1 MHALLPRL
9 SRGPSLQ
16 SRECTMDGDLDGVSN
31 GDGDVDGK
39 SDDDGADRKALV
51 LSSNACP

>member
-1 MHALLPRL
+1 
-9 SRGPSLQ
+9 
-16 SRECTMDGDLDGVSN
+16 MDGDLDGVSN